1 MFDGLCIGY
10 ILHLVNVCA
19 GFILRSL
26 ETDAGLSLRVAQ
38 SDRSASDVAC
48 VQLFSVKSICFLGGV
63 LMSKAAVIGGA
74 LVVGALAAWAV
85 GEMTG
90 FSDEDIANVKAQ
102 IRAEFSKREGVEVKT
117 IELMRETPKRL
128 RGFVVVK
135 VAGVEMNKSCNA
147 TMSSDGARY
156 IWECP

>member
-1 MFDGLCIGY
+1 
-10 ILHLVNVCA
+10 
-19 GFILRSL
+19 
-26 ETDAGLSLRVAQ
+26 
-38 SDRSASDVAC
+38 
-48 VQLFSVKSICFLGGV
+48 
-63 LMSKAAVIGGA
+63 MSKAAVIGGA